1 MNMIRHKNS
10 FDIGLILLLILLST
24 AERIQFVGI
33 PVYSLLFIPFIY
45 RGIVSSLRNNNGHLY
60 CDRFEA
66 TILLWVAIGLV
77 VSLIHGVGGD
87 YRSIQGLL
95 IDALIIYTI
104 YTYDKDN
111 FDQSVLIG
119 LLCGL
124 FLNIAI
130 GIMEIHINGFHVVTN
145 FNEYYTRIFRNKAVG
160 FQVNANDYC
169 AMMVSYIIG
178 LLYLR
183 RKIIIHNRFFN
194 FIIFGS
200 IGFSVYIIIMDFSRA
215 AIISLFIMIAY
226 ILVYKIFGKEKWRI
240 FSIFLL
246 IIGALAL
253 YFTNGIESRF
263 SALMD
268 ANSDAMRLKTYAD
281 TWTFIKNHYF
291 LGVGAGNTTRLLGV
305 SPHNLLFEI
314 LSDYG
319 ILAAVPVLFIILKL
333 INYQYDKDDGN
344 GYYLIALF
352 GICFLLAGFSVSSLM
367 RNRICW
373 VLFAYFSR
381 QIKEAEVRYRTGN
394 DSRVTV
400 NQEILR

>member
-1 MNMIRHKNS
+1 MS
-10 FDIGLILLLILLST
+10 AF
-24 AERIQFVGI
+24 
-33 PVYSLLFIPFIY
+33 
-45 RGIVSSLRNNNGHLY
+45 RNNDGHLY

-66 TILLWVAIGLV
+66 TILLWVVIGLV

-87 YRSIQGLL
+87 YRSILGLL

-104 YTYDKDN
+104 YTYDKDG
-111 FDQSVLIG
+111 FDQSVFIG

-124 FLNIAI
+124 TLNIVI
-130 GIMEIHINGFHVVTN
+130 GIMEIHINGFHVVQN
-145 FNEYYTRIFRNKAVG
+145 FTEYYTRIFRNKAVG

-183 RKIIIHNRFFN
+183 RKTNIQNRFLN
-194 FIIFGS
+194 LIIFGS
-200 IGFSVYIIIMDFSRA
+200 IGFSVYIIIMDSSRA
-215 AIISLFIMIAY
+215 AIISLVIITAY
-226 ILVYKIFGKEKWRI
+226 ILVYKIFGKEKWRMI
-240 FSIFLL
+240 SIFLI
-246 IIGALAL
+246 IIGALVLCFA
-253 YFTNGIESRF
+253 NGIESRF

-268 ANSDAMRLKTYAD
+268 VNSDALRLKIYAD
-281 TWTFIKNHYF
+281 TWTFIKSNYF

-314 LSDYG
+314 ISDYG
-319 ILAAVPVLFIILKL
+319 ILVAVPVLFTILKL
-333 INYQYDKDDGN
+333 INYQSDKDEGD

-381 QIKEAEVRYRTGN
+381 QVKEAEVRCRTNN
-394 DSRVTV
+394 DTRVVANKQIT
-400 NQEILR
+400 R